1 MSQELK
7 YPICHGD
14 SVIIVKLFGD
24 RPNNNELSIWLCQ
37 GTCDDNGEY
46 NTQYHVTTFDGELD
60 ELIKKLLLIR
70 SKKSVLVDSL
80 KIMEVNK
87 DV

>member
-1 MSQELK
+1 MTKELK

-14 SVIIVKLFGD
+14 STIIVKPFGG
-24 RPNNNELSIWLCQ
+24 RPNNKELSIWLCQ

-70 SKKSVLVDSL
+70 SKKSVFIDNI
-80 KIMEVNK
+80 KTTG
-87 DV
+87 D